1 MKPGTWVTKTE
12 ILPDTRPHRYET
24 FEHNRHTAPL
34 TYKKQGKVLKTDW
47 SRKEALV
54 HWANGVRSWERFE
67 NLEEI

>member
-1 MKPGTWVTKTE
+1 MKPGTQVTKTE

-34 TYKKQGKVLKTDW
+34 TYKKQGKVLWVFWTAREAIVRW
-47 SRKEALV
+47 SD
-54 HWANGVRSWERFE
+54 GTRSTERFE